1 MILKIKNRTNLIS
14 SFLNPICKISERCVI
29 KVEKDHMSSLV
40 ATPDGTLIL
49 YTKFD
54 HQTEFDSDSSV
65 SLNVADLNKV
75 VKILSYIDKDDIEL
89 NIQNNSIAYKDN
101 DIQFNYFL
109 LEDGVINAPAVV
121 IDKLKKVDYQSSFTL
136 SRGAMNNISR
146 LAMYASD
153 SEKVYL
159 YTNDGSVVSELNDR
173 KRHNIN
179 NASVKICDTFKGT
192 EIEKPIPIKYENF
205 RVISASQRN
214 DINIF
219 INTELS
225 VLMFQTSDEQSST
238 AYFMSGLVA

>member
-1 MILKIKNRTNLIS
+1 MILKIKNRPNLIS
-14 SFLNPICKISERCVI
+14 SFLNPISKISERCII
-29 KVEKDHMSSLV
+29 KIEKEHLSSLV

-49 YTKFD
+49 YTKFN
-54 HQTEFDSDSSV
+54 HNTEFDNDEPV
-65 SLNVADLNKV
+65 TLNIADLNKII
-75 VKILSYIDKDDIEL
+75 KILSYIDDENIELKIENNALSYKDD
-89 NIQNNSIAYKDN
+89 NIK
-101 DIQFNYFL
+101 FNYFL

-136 SRGAMNNISR
+136 SRGAMNSINK

-159 YTNDGSVVSELNDR
+159 YTSDGSVVSELNDR

-179 NASVKICDTFKGT
+179 NASIKVSDTFKGT

-214 DINIF
+214 DINIL
-219 INTELS
+219 INTDLS
-225 VLMFQTSDEQSST
+225 VLMFQSSDEQSST

>member
-1 MILKIKNRTNLIS
+1 MILKIKNRSNLIS
-14 SFLNPICKISERCVI
+14 AFLNPISKISERCII
-29 KVEKDHMSSLV
+29 KIEKDHLSSLV

-54 HQTEFDSDSSV
+54 HETESSEDDTV
-65 SLNVADLNKV
+65 TLNIADLNKII
-75 VKILSYIDKDDIEL
+75 KILSYIDKDDIEL
-89 NIQNNSIAYKDN
+89 NIQSNSLSYKDD

-136 SRGAMNNISR
+136 SRGAMNSINK

-159 YTNDGSVVSELNDR
+159 YTQDGSVVSELNDR

-179 NASVKICDTFKGT
+179 NASIKVSDTFKGS
-192 EIEKPIPIKYENF
+192 EIKKPIPIKYENF

-214 DINIF
+214 DINIL
-219 INTELS
+219 INTDLS
-225 VLMFQTSDEQSST
+225 VLMFQSSDEQSST